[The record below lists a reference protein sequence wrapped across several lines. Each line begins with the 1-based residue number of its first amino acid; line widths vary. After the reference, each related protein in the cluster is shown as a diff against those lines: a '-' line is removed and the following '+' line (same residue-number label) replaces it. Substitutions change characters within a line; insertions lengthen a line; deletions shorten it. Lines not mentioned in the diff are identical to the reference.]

1 MLELLERQER
11 LTVNQWKLIFVAI
24 LGGALGSLAFFLDS
38 FTLGFTRASRHLTS
52 TQSSLINLVT
62 GVGSVLGA
70 VFWGWVADRV
80 GRREAF
86 IATLLNVS
94 LPSGVMAL
102 VPDQGGFILLAVLF
116 FFSGFG
122 GSGLFVALLPL
133 VQEFVT
139 ASKRGWIGGLV
150 IAVISSGLFAALQGT
165 RLATLIGWRSLF
177 ALGLL
182 PVLVIALIRAW
193 VPESPRWL
201 IRNGLLENARRSL
214 AWSLC
219 IDPNQID
226 LPAALPKMP
235 RTPWYELFS
244 HRRSVAVT
252 CLTSLG
258 LVGGAGVAAWTGAV
272 ASILKISWA
281 TISHLTLGV
290 ALAGLAGQFVV
301 SYLSDAVGRRY
312 SGMLC
317 GFGAALSLALAGFF
331 YDAFF
336 GTASVFWLLM
346 MIATFFGV
354 GSVTLVRPYAAEVW
368 PVGLRASGIGLAYGV
383 GTLGGLLA
391 PRGLEPIIGAPSFSS
406 PQATPESVLPTMLY
420 LAVWYLLSG
429 LVFWLLAIET
439 KGRSIE
445 EIDAA
450 LARPRAA
457 GD

>member
-38 FTLGFTRASRHLTS
+38 FTLGFTSASRHLTS

-226 LPAALPKMP
+226 LQPPFPKC
-235 RTPWYELFS
+235 RA
-244 HRRSVAVT
+244 RRGMNCSV
-252 CLTSLG
+252 
-258 LVGGAGVAAWTGAV
+258 
-272 ASILKISWA
+272 I
-281 TISHLTLGV
+281 
-290 ALAGLAGQFVV
+290 
-301 SYLSDAVGRRY
+301 
-312 SGMLC
+312 
-317 GFGAALSLALAGFF
+317 GAASL
-331 YDAFF
+331 
-336 GTASVFWLLM
+336 
-346 MIATFFGV
+346 
-354 GSVTLVRPYAAEVW
+354 
-368 PVGLRASGIGLAYGV
+368 
-383 GTLGGLLA
+383 
-391 PRGLEPIIGAPSFSS
+391 
-406 PQATPESVLPTMLY
+406 
-420 LAVWYLLSG
+420 
-429 LVFWLLAIET
+429 
-439 KGRSIE
+439 
-445 EIDAA
+445 
-450 LARPRAA
+450 
-457 GD
+457 